1 VTKQVLAPFP
11 AKTTDAERA
20 RTITRRRRQMIEEC
34 EKGGGKRCVV
44 ASFFEGGQYLKI
56 TQMEIRDVRLVYAP
70 ALGVGNFGDEI
81 DNWMWPRHTGDF
93 GFYRAYVGKD
103 GKPADFSKDNV
114 PYRPKHWLKMRPKA

>member
-1 VTKQVLAPFP
+1 
-11 AKTTDAERA
+11 
-20 RTITRRRRQMIEEC
+20 M
-34 EKGGGKRCVV
+34 RCQV

-103 GKPADFSKDNV
+103 GKPADFSKDERSV
-114 PYRPKHWLKMRPKA
+114 PAEALAEDLHARPRSGRSGDGHRHARRRPSVT